1 MPAGAG
7 VAHHLGMLDPFP
19 PVPPRV
25 EIRPERPAD
34 PGDREA
40 IRAIHLAAFPT
51 RAEADLVDALRA
63 SGEIRPARSLLAEV
77 GGAIVGHCLLT
88 ATSLERPDGTT
99 VVGPV
104 VALGPIAVLPAWQR
118 RHVGTALMQAA
129 LERCAADGAGA
140 VVLVGSPTY
149 YLRFGFG
156 PAREVGLLPPARWP
170 DEVWMARLL
179 PAWTPVDVGVVR
191 YADPFLAMP

>member
-1 MPAGAG
+1 
-7 VAHHLGMLDPFP
+7 MLDPAP

-25 EIRPERPAD
+25 DVRPERPDD
-34 PGDREA
+34 PADREA
-40 IRAIHLAAFPT
+40 IRAIHVAAFPT
-51 RAEADLVDALRA
+51 PAEADLVDALRA
-63 SGEIRPARSLLAEV
+63 SGEIQRDRSLLAEV
-77 GGAIVGHCLLT
+77 EGTIVGHCLLT
-88 ATSLERPDGTT
+88 ATVLERPDGTA

-118 RHVGTALMQAA
+118 RHVGTALMHAA

-179 PAWTPVDVGVVR
+179 PAWTPADVGVVR
-191 YADPFLAMP
+191 YAAPFLEMP